1 MLKALSIYPFLSDE
15 SFMLVRDIANSALI
29 IPLIIT
35 KKTNEKIF
43 IYVTLFSL
51 NMLLKEALESVENSL
66 FIEESIVDVVVID
79 TFVVASVVSE
89 FLFSL
94 FLSLYYIL

>member
-1 MLKALSIYPFLSDE
+1 
-15 SFMLVRDIANSALI
+15 
-29 IPLIIT
+29 
-35 KKTNEKIF
+35 
-43 IYVTLFSL
+43 
-51 NMLLKEALESVENSL
+51 MLLKEALESVENSL

-94 FLSLYYIL
+94 FLSGRDLSFSSILLIKAAMDILISGSCAFPTGYFSLLGRCFSRETSHP